1 MKLFLF
7 FILVIATLCVFNTR
21 RIGPY
26 QWQFWALAAIG
37 TAAAVI
43 GRFA

>member
-7 FILVIATLCVFNTR
+7 FVLVIATLCVFNTR
-21 RIGPY
+21 RIGPS
-26 QWQFWALAAIG
+26 QWQFWAFSAI
-37 TAAAVI
+37 AAAAALI